1 MSSGSDLVC
10 KQDNTYVIAITVILA
25 IVGFVGISF

>member
-10 KQDNTYVIAITVILA
+10 KQDNFFVIAITVITV